1 MSSSLPEDVQRDM
14 LRTIAGLEHVQIMRT
29 GYAIEY
35 DCIDPLSLKSSLE
48 FKQIQGLYSAGQ
60 MNGSSGYEEAAAQG
74 LVAGVNAALAMQGK
88 EPLALDRSNSYIGVL
103 IDDLVTKGTNEPYRM
118 MTSRAEYRLLL
129 RQDNADLRLTP
140 EGYRAGLI
148 SEERYQRFLKKK
160 EAIEKEIQRL
170 QATRAQSAETHEKL
184 GDLLKRP
191 EYTYENLREMDP
203 ERPQLSEE
211 VTEQVEIQ
219 LKYEG
224 YITRQ
229 LHQIER
235 FKSLEA
241 KKLPADLPYESIQ
254 GLRIEAKQKLMA
266 VRPVSMGQAS
276 RISGVSPADLNVLM
290 VYLEQRRRTKAT
302 SQQEERKV

>member
-1 MSSSLPEDVQRDM
+1 M
-14 LRTIAGLEHVQIMRT
+14 
-29 GYAIEY
+29 
-35 DCIDPLSLKSSLE
+35 
-48 FKQIQGLYSAGQ
+48 
-60 MNGSSGYEEAAAQG
+60 
-74 LVAGVNAALAMQGK
+74 
-88 EPLALDRSNSYIGVL
+88 
-103 IDDLVTKGTNEPYRM
+103 
-118 MTSRAEYRLLL
+118 
-129 RQDNADLRLTP
+129 
-140 EGYRAGLI
+140 
-148 SEERYQRFLKKK
+148 
-160 EAIEKEIQRL
+160 